1 MSKILKNTTG
11 SDVAIADVG
20 QTVPASSQITITP
33 QDYLLYADSSD
44 TVTLVGAGTLVVNDG
59 SVDLSIADG
68 MKLIQGIFPSSVKII
83 TSDESPNTVTLP
95 SQNKSAFGDIMTESV
110 EPVSQISGVYG
121 LNDDTETFDATGG
134 SVGSVDGMYR
144 CTTGTSIG
152 GFGVIRT
159 NRATIYREGQGL
171 MGRFTAKFDANPVAN
186 SLQFGGLFNLTD
198 TVAFGY
204 RGADFGILFDTY
216 GAPEI
221 RQLNITTGGNGTL
234 NLTLNGVVYNIPITN
249 GTASHN
255 AHEIED
261 YLKNNQD
268 VWNVQGEED
277 SVIFQAR
284 SVGPKSGTYSVSGAG
299 LSGTFS
305 QIEVG
310 ETQTNKTIL
319 QADWNVNTA
328 DFLVH
333 DKLNVYMIKV
343 SYLGAGPIHF
353 YVMNYTTQQ
362 YMLVHTE
369 TFAGIAT
376 KPSLS
381 KRALK
386 IGWVA
391 ASLGSTTALEVCGG
405 SAGTFIEGKSKI
417 FGSAKS
423 IDGTNSSVGSDFVS
437 IVSIRTKVTFQNKV
451 MLGRIV
457 PIGIYISNDGAK
469 RAEFS
474 IGKNTEFGETHYLSV
489 GDDSIAQYAIDNNL
503 IIGSDRF
510 ALSGV
515 VSAGGAFYVDLKDLD
530 IELQL
535 EESLTV
541 FGRKVS
547 GTNVEMTA
555 TFVWKEDY

>member
-1 MSKILKNTTG
+1 MSISKSPSKTSLRDATTG
-11 SDVAIADVG
+11 VEA
-20 QTVPASSQITITP
+20 QIG
-33 QDYLLYADSSD
+33 
-44 TVTLVGAGTLVVNDG
+44 VKKDG
-59 SVDLSIADG
+59 STNGLHVIA
-68 MKLIQGIFPSSVKII
+68 
-83 TSDESPNTVTLP
+83 ESGSTDINPNIVTFP
-95 SQNKSAFGDIMTESV
+95 SQNRSAFGDIMTESV
-110 EPVSQISGVYG
+110 EPISQISGVYG
-121 LNDDTETFDATGG
+121 LNGDTERFDASTGT
-134 SVGSVDGMYR
+134 VGTIDGMYR
-144 CTTGTSIG
+144 CTTGTGIG

-159 NRATIYREGQGL
+159 NRATIYREGQGF
-171 MGRFTAKFDANPVAN
+171 MGRFTARFDANAIAN

-221 RQLNITTGGNGTL
+221 RQLDITTGGNGTL
-234 NLTLNGVVYNIPITN
+234 TLTLDGTAYSIPIT
-249 GTASHN
+249 TSEASHN

-261 YLKNNQD
+261 YMKANQD
-268 VWNVQGEED
+268 SWNVQGEGD
-277 SVIFQAR
+277 NVIFQSR
-284 SVGPKSGTYSVSGAG
+284 SVGSRNGVYSVSGAS
-299 LSGTFS
+299 LAGTFS
-305 QIEVG
+305 QLEVG
-310 ETQTNKTIL
+310 EAQENKTIL

-328 DFLVH
+328 DFLVP
-333 DKLNVYMIKV
+333 DKLNVYMIKI
-343 SYLGAGPIHF
+343 SYLGAGPISF
-353 YVMNYTTQQ
+353 FVMDYTSQE
-362 YMLVHTE
+362 YILVHRE
-369 TFAGIAT
+369 TFTGTAV

-386 IGWVA
+386 IGWAA
-391 ASLGSTTALEVCGG
+391 ASLGSTTALEVFGG
-405 SAGTFIEGKSKI
+405 SAGTFIEGNSKI

-423 IDGTNSSVGSDFVS
+423 IDGTNSSVGSDFAS

-474 IGKNTEFGETHYLSV
+474 IGKNIEFGETHYLSV

-503 IIGSDRF
+503 ITGSERF